1 MQIMFLQDLN
11 CQKQHGSP
19 LECVCTCACVR
30 TLVNMGVHVC
40 VAQHKIY
47 DCSKECWKGKT
58 KLLYRSRN
66 IQQVSE
72 HITFSHLHVK

>member
-30 TLVNMGVHVC
+30 TLVNMCVHVC

-47 DCSKECWKGKT
+47 D
-58 KLLYRSRN
+58 
-66 IQQVSE
+66 
-72 HITFSHLHVK
+72 